1 MHASFVRLWALTEK
15 ECRRFLRV
23 WLQTIM
29 SPVVIAILYFA
40 VFGAALSPHIS
51 GFSEVPYL
59 AFIVPGLI
67 LLQATNNAF
76 QNPSS
81 SLIIS
86 KYHGTIVDLLTAPL
100 SALEKT
106 LGYLFGGIIR
116 GMMVSFVIWAVAAL
130 FVPELFPDHPFL
142 LLLMLFLA
150 NGVFTLLGTIV
161 GIWGNTFDQISG
173 FTTFI
178 ITPMGFLGG
187 IFYSV
192 DLLPALARN
201 LSLANPFFYFADGA
215 RWAFFG
221 IADVSP
227 LLSFHI
233 CGGIFV
239 VLFAI
244 NWIMFAK
251 EWRLK
256 G

>member
-1 MHASFVRLWALTEK
+1 MPATLIRLWALTEK

-23 WLQTIM
+23 WLQTVM
-29 SPVVIAILYFA
+29 SPVITAILYFA

-51 GFSEVPYL
+51 GFSKVSYL

-81 SLIIS
+81 SLIIA
-86 KYHGTIVDLLTAPL
+86 KYHGNIVDLLTAPL

-116 GMMVSFVIWAVAAL
+116 GMMVSLVIWAVAAF
-130 FVPELFPDHPFL
+130 FVPHLFPEHPLL

-187 IFYSV
+187 IFYSIE
-192 DLLPALARN
+192 LLPPLART
-201 LSLANPFFYFADGA
+201 LSLGNPFFYFADGA

-227 LLSFHI
+227 IASFSV
-233 CGGIFV
+233 CGGMFL
-239 VLFAI
+239 VLFTI
-244 NWIMFAK
+244 NWFMFAK
-251 EWRLK
+251 DWRLK
-256 G
+256 E